1 MEEGEE
7 AWKKDQQGRY
17 ARIADYKCTL
27 EIVRLQK
34 EKELEINAMREKNDP
49 RMTER
54 GSREEEYNA
63 SLDQTRQLLHSVRQQ
78 QAYLQDL
85 NVVVEGEMG
94 CRCTRRA
101 CLLEKRLKQDL
112 PLLGLPLLHRL
123 AQCLSLTA
131 SSTSIAAGTRAV
143 PASIAWTGSAGTAT
157 PL

>member
-1 MEEGEE
+1 MKKLTRAVKHMEEGEE

-34 EKELEINAMREKNDP
+34 EKEVEINAMREKNDP

-85 NVVVEGEMG
+85 NVVVEGERDQLKGMVDK
-94 CRCTRRA
+94 
-101 CLLEKRLKQDL
+101 LEKEVE
-112 PLLGLPLLHRL
+112 GLRGALVGRW
-123 AQCLSLTA
+123 
-131 SSTSIAAGTRAV
+131 RE
-143 PASIAWTGSAGTAT
+143 AT
-157 PL
+157 N

>member
-1 MEEGEE
+1 MKKLTRAVKHMEEGEE

-34 EKELEINAMREKNDP
+34 EKEVEINAMREKNDP

-85 NVVVEGEMG
+85 NVVVEGERDQLRGMVDK
-94 CRCTRRA
+94 
-101 CLLEKRLKQDL
+101 LEKEVE
-112 PLLGLPLLHRL
+112 GLRGVKEE
-123 AQCLSLTA
+123 AA
-131 SSTSIAAGTRAV
+131 SYKGKAM
-143 PASIAWTGSAGTAT
+143 
-157 PL
+157 